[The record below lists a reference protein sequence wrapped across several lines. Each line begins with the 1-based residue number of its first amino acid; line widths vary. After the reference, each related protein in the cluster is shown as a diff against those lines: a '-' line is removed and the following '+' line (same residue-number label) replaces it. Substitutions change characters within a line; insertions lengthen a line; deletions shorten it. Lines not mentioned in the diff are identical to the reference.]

1 MLLSNLQRRT
11 LRPFARVSTRHRLH
25 HPRRLT
31 KAAEALIQD
40 AHDFGNYDIIL
51 PEEPFVFGVS
61 HITPRR
67 VPEGILRPDYAK
79 PEFSAENI
87 RNARNLVERITLGG
101 EAEARQREAGMLARK
116 ALGCAGRLVQVR
128 RCQYPFR
135 AAPDGWGS
143 RALQQTASMQRF
155 TSSSFRTSPIPRP
168 SSI

>member
-11 LRPFARVSTRHRLH
+11 LRPLARAPTRHH

-31 KAAEALIQD
+31 KAADALIQD

-67 VPEGILRPDYAK
+67 VPEGIIRPDYAK
-79 PEFSAENI
+79 PGFSAEKL

-101 EAEARQREAGMLARK
+101 EVEGRLREAGVLARR
-116 ALGCAGRLVQVR
+116 ALECAGRLVQV
-128 RCQYPFR
+128 CTSQYTFSL
-135 AAPDGWGS
+135 AVPDGQES
-143 RALQQTASMQRF
+143 RALQRTASMQWF
-155 TSSSFRTSPIPRP
+155 TSSLFRTSPILRP